1 MKTLIGANVLMCV
14 ADAIVAIANLNA
26 YNAIIAIMCGF
37 SAWYINQLRNLR
49 KPKHEA

>member
-14 ADAIVAIANLNA
+14 ADAVLAIASLNA
-26 YNAIIAIMCGF
+26 VNAGLAIMCGF

-49 KPKHEA
+49 KPKHKA